1 MRSIWETGE
10 LAALPCQQPKK
21 DFSRSFPWQR
31 PPREYVVLLCRA
43 FPLHCYKHPLHGNAQ
58 LGIEVSTIF
67 VHGLA
72 LSSAARQ
79 CSGNSN
85 RFGDP
90 VLQVPALVLN
100 QERWAEASPPQKVCS
115 HLSST
120 GSKTTT
126 RSPRDHAVMG
136 RGLGVRR
143 EGSICSCLVRAAE
156 TESLE
161 QGEKR

>member
-1 MRSIWETGE
+1 MGGERVTGVLKMKSIWETGE
-10 LAALPCQQPKK
+10 LAALSCQQPKK

-31 PPREYVVLLCRA
+31 PPREYVVLMCRA

-58 LGIEVSTIF
+58 LGMEVSTIF

-100 QERWAEASPPQKVCS
+100 QERWAEASPPRRFAHTSAAQEAKPPREAPE
-115 HLSST
+115 
-120 GSKTTT
+120 TT
-126 RSPRDHAVMG
+126 R
-136 RGLGVRR
+136 
-143 EGSICSCLVRAAE
+143 
-156 TESLE
+156 
-161 QGEKR
+161 